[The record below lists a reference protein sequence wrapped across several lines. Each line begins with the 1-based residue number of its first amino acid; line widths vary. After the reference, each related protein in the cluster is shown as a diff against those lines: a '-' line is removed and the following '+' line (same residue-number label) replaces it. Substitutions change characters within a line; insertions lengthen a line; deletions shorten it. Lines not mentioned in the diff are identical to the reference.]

1 MVLRLRRHAA
11 ALCVVTAAVFAAMTV
26 LEFFYFR
33 SLSGGLPSLDLR
45 VLGFSESEGF
55 AWIAAIGRPGAEIML
70 VWHYLTFDLIF
81 PALLSATLVS
91 LILKSGEHLPRFQAL
106 SETMRS
112 VIALTLVLPYT
123 ISDYAQNLV
132 VARIL
137 SDPISAGSRSMSLA
151 SGLIVTKFAFLAV
164 PVAVITA
171 FTLAGLRSR
180 ASSGKAGRGTN
191 RPA

>member
-11 ALCVVTAAVFAAMTV
+11 ALCVATAAVFAAMTM
-26 LEFFYFR
+26 LEFLYFR

-45 VLGFSESEGF
+45 FLGFSEAEGF
-55 AWIAAIGRPGAEIML
+55 AWIAAMGRPGAEIIL

-91 LILKSGEHLPRFQAL
+91 LMLKSGERLKRFSSL

-112 VIALTLVLPYT
+112 VTALTLVLPYM
-123 ISDYAQNLV
+123 ISDYAQNIV

-137 SDPISAGSRSMSLA
+137 SDPASAGSRSMSLA
-151 SGLIVTKFAFLAV
+151 SALVVTKFAFLAV
-164 PVAVITA
+164 PVVVIAA
-171 FTLAGLRSR
+171 FALAAKRNRSNSADVGSHR
-180 ASSGKAGRGTN
+180 AG
-191 RPA
+191 